1 MHALKD
7 GEEAFVRI
15 GEALEIASNRNPGST
30 SAIAA
35 VRNTFADAEPDI
47 TPNHDHSSSKL
58 DTVTV
63 HSPSP
68 KLQSL
73 TNRTEVH
80 CPTELISS
88 CVATLFMIQVSF
100 DYMLILSCVA

>member
-7 GEEAFVRI
+7 GEDAFVRI

-35 VRNTFADAEPDI
+35 VRNTFADSESDN
-47 TPNHDHSSSKL
+47 TLNHDHSSSKL
-58 DTVTV
+58 ETVTV
-63 HSPSP
+63 HVPSP
-68 KLQSL
+68 KFQSL

-88 CVATLFMIQVSF
+88 CVATLFMIQVS
-100 DYMLILSCVA
+100 L